1 MPCIHHYILAL
12 LYATLLYAILL
23 YDYMPALL
31 YVDFIIC
38 RLFASMAPYALKGQ
52 KLLAQGNTLG
62 FLCPPTCRPV
72 RAKAFKS
79 QAIYKAFALTGRLV
93 GCHYTQG
100 DALG

>member
-1 MPCIHHYILAL
+1 MPCIRPIIYW
-12 LYATLLYAILL
+12 LYYMPLYYMPTLL

-62 FLCPPTCRPV
+62 FFMPANLSPC
-72 RAKAFKS
+72 KGKS
-79 QAIYKAFALTGRLV
+79 FQVSSNL
-93 GCHYTQG
+93 
-100 DALG
+100 

>member
-1 MPCIHHYILAL
+1 MHTPYYILAL
-12 LYATLLYAILL
+12 LYADFIICH
-23 YDYMPALL
+23 
-31 YVDFIIC
+31 FIIC

-62 FLCPPTCRPV
+62 FLCPQTCRPV